1 LASFFAGDDTTYDV
15 VWKSGKATKYYAFDL
30 DTTYRAVMRASD
42 HLKLETTLVKSL
54 PMEEYSLKT
63 KGNVPMHINILPLK
77 KMLLSQL
84 FSSVSLCSEISSTLS
99 CFTNL
104 SMKIFLRRK
113 PLAKNKPNE

>member
-1 LASFFAGDDTTYDV
+1 MRNRIFSHLALFLVTALLSGCAVVPFLPFLPVMGTAYDGYV

-77 KMLLSQL
+77 KNA
-84 FSSVSLCSEISSTLS
+84 VVT
-99 CFTNL
+99 
-104 SMKIFLRRK
+104 
-113 PLAKNKPNE
+113 